1 MYENIKIFKLIDSDK
16 NTVYY
21 GHTKINLSSKLA
33 EMRYLYKI
41 KRNYN
46 KFKSV
51 FDTYGPDNLTIG
63 LVDVSSF
70 NDIDEVNR
78 KIRELSCGINEIHQK
93 VPIPIQTLEP
103 QPIINYNTPK
113 KSFNSL
119 INLIA

>member
-1 MYENIKIFKLIDSDK
+1 MYENIKIFRLIDSD
-16 NTVYY
+16 NTTVYY
-21 GHTKINLSSKLA
+21 GHTKINLRSKLA

-78 KIRELSCGINEIHQK
+78 KITELSCGINEIHH
-93 VPIPIQTLEP
+93 IPIQTPE
-103 QPIINYNTPK
+103 PIIKYSTPK